1 MFEDQATV
9 SATGDIYSFGMTILQ
24 VGSENFFFSSFDE
37 ILSFLPSCLHMKS
50 HTTL

>member
-24 VGSENFFFSSFDE
+24 VGSENIFFRA
-37 ILSFLPSCLHMKS
+37 LMRC
-50 HTTL
+50 